1 MLCLETSGVKVA
13 PASKI
18 LKKDEHAFILE
29 GERIIE
35 AARHEAALIRQQAEV
50 QAEERRQEGFLKGQ
64 EEGKTKIA
72 EHIVECMGQS
82 AAYFSKVEGVMVD
95 LVMRA
100 LRQVVGGMN
109 QQDVVEGIVR
119 RALESTRNESQITV
133 RVSPSQAE
141 WIKGR
146 IQSIMQTFPKI
157 QFLDVQPDQR
167 LAENGCILETEIGVV
182 DATLETQLKA
192 IEKALIRAMK

>member
-13 PASKI
+13 PTSKI
-18 LKKDEHAFILE
+18 LKKEEHAFILE
-29 GERIIE
+29 GQRILD
-35 AARHEAALIRQQAEV
+35 AARHEAELIRQQAEL
-50 QAEERRQEGFLKGQ
+50 QAEAKRQEGFQKGQ
-64 EEGKTKIA
+64 EEGKAKIA

-100 LRQVVGGMN
+100 VRQVMGDMN
-109 QQDVVEGIVR
+109 QREVIEGIVR
-119 RALESTRNESQITV
+119 RALESTRNENHVTV
-133 RVSPSQAE
+133 RVSPSQAD
-141 WIKGR
+141 WIKSR
-146 IQSIMQTFPKI
+146 MNAIMQTFPKI